1 MARTTVLIG
10 VVIAIIVVI
19 GILAAFG
26 FMPLQQAPQQTPT
39 QAPATPTAATPE
51 KREETPAP
59 AQQERRLRE
68 ELRLAIGIDPDTV
81 DPHGLTTTLVANI
94 VGHVAETLLWF
105 DENGNLIPWLATE
118 WEVSE
123 DGLTYTFKLRSG
135 VKFHDGTPLNAEAV
149 CVNFERWLNPDV
161 RVPSRSQLGPVK
173 ECRVIDDLTFEV
185 TLEKPYAPFLRALG
199 SYLRIVSPKSIEEVN
214 VTGTITRPV
223 GTGPYKFVSW
233 EKGKE
238 IVLEAF
244 EDYWGGAPKIKR
256 LVWKIIPEAGT
267 RLAALKAGDVDVAF
281 LPPASEVNALK
292 NDPNIKVYTPLTNRV
307 LFIAFLPNG
316 PLADP
321 KVRQALNYAVDKEA
335 IVKNI
340 MFGLASPLKAP
351 VPDHFFGFCP
361 QQPYEYNPEKAKQ
374 LLAEAGYPDGF
385 KMVLFHP
392 VGRYLQDKQ
401 IAEAIQAYLAEI
413 GVEVELRTMDW
424 PSFVASILKPFEETE
439 HDAVLIGWG
448 PGVADAH
455 FTIYPQFHSGQ
466 RPPKGLQLAHYQ
478 NPEVDKLLEQA
489 VTELDEEKRKELY
502 CQVTEIVWNEAP
514 WIFLHVQRYLL
525 AATKNLEGIFIDA
538 DGEKFFFHKAVLYEE
553 G

>member
-1 MARTTVLIG
+1 M
-10 VVIAIIVVI
+10 
-19 GILAAFG
+19 
-26 FMPLQQAPQQTPT
+26 
-39 QAPATPTAATPE
+39 
-51 KREETPAP
+51 
-59 AQQERRLRE
+59 
-68 ELRLAIGIDPDTV
+68 
-81 DPHGLTTTLVANI
+81 
-94 VGHVAETLLWF
+94 
-105 DENGNLIPWLATE
+105 
-118 WEVSE
+118 
-123 DGLTYTFKLRSG
+123 
-135 VKFHDGTPLNAEAV
+135 
-149 CVNFERWLNPDV
+149 NFERWLNPDV

-307 LFIAFLPNG
+307 IFIALLPKG

-374 LLAEAGYPDGF
+374 LLAEAGYPNGF

-455 FTIYPQFHSGQ
+455 FTIYPQFHSSQ

-478 NPEVDKLLEQA
+478 NPEVDRLLEQA